1 MSTHNIP
8 FLMHQ
13 RKKITLRHPKSAA
26 MRYFQG
32 SINEFK
38 TATVDKP
45 SVFEPLEVYCNM
57 FNYNSM

>member
-8 FLMHQ
+8 FSMHQ
-13 RKKITLRHPKSAA
+13 RGEKITLKHHKSAA

-38 TATVDKP
+38 TAISVGKP
-45 SVFEPLEVYCNM
+45 LVFEPLEVYC
-57 FNYNSM
+57 